1 MSERLTR
8 RVAQLERAA
17 CPAVLLPTWVR
28 IIVRRGETEEE
39 VQARY
44 IAEHPDMPTPTHW
57 IVRKIVYSD
66 QGTVP

>member
-1 MSERLTR
+1 LTR
-8 RVAQLERAA
+8 RVATLEAKTI
-17 CPAVLLPTWVR
+17 PAEPLPTWVR

-57 IVRKIVYSD
+57 IVRKIVYFD